1 MEEILIHIYEFMFGN
16 PYGVTMA
23 LDPVS
28 WVAIGSGVISGIGAL
43 FGGGA
48 KKRAA
53 RRARREKA
61 RLEGELKILEK
72 QRQTIINPYAGVTDL
87 SSMAKDLSDMV
98 SNPYASLGVATSAA
112 EMQIEEADIA
122 LANTLD
128 TLRAT
133 IEQQEA
139 QNEKLK
145 AQGQSELERLQ
156 MQEASRIQGIQMSE
170 AARIQQA
177 DVAGKQFM
185 FSTKEQRQMQQLN
198 RKQAQITGQAQAAVA
213 ADQSAAAL
221 YSAGIGAVGNIG
233 AAFAS
238 SSSGN

>member
-1 MEEILIHIYEFMFGN
+1 
-16 PYGVTMA
+16 
-23 LDPVS
+23 
-28 WVAIGSGVISGIGAL
+28 
-43 FGGGA
+43 
-48 KKRAA
+48 
-53 RRARREKA
+53 
-61 RLEGELKILEK
+61 
-72 QRQTIINPYAGVTDL
+72 
-87 SSMAKDLSDMV
+87 MAKDLSDMV
-98 SNPYASLGVATSAA
+98 SNPYASLGVATKAA

-133 IEQQEA
+133 GASAGGATALAQAALQSKRGVSANIEQQEA

-145 AQGQSELERLQ
+145 AQGQSELERLK
-156 MQEASRIQGIQMSE
+156 MQEATRIQGIQMSE

-185 FSTKEQRQMQQLN
+185 FSTREQRQMQQLN

-221 YSAGIGAVGNIG
+221 YSAGIGAVGNVG
-233 AAFAS
+233 AAFAR
-238 SSSGN
+238 SGDN

>member
-1 MEEILIHIYEFMFGN
+1 M
-16 PYGVTMA
+16 
-23 LDPVS
+23 
-28 WVAIGSGVISGIGAL
+28 

-53 RRARREKA
+53 RAARRRQRE
-61 RLEGELKILEK
+61 LEGELSILEN
-72 QRQTIINPYAGVTDL
+72 QRQAITNPYAGVTDL
-87 SSMAKDLSDMV
+87 SSMAKDLSNMV
-98 SNPYASLGVATSAA
+98 SNPFANLGVATQAA
-112 EMQIEEADIA
+112 NIQIEEADIA

-133 IEQQEA
+133 GASAGGATALAQAALQSKRGVSANIEQQEA
-139 QNEKLK
+139 ANEKLR
-145 AQGQSELERLQ
+145 AQGESELERLQ
-156 MQEASRIQGIQMSE
+156 MQEAQRIQNISMSE
-170 AARIQQA
+170 AQRLQQA

-185 FSTKEQRQMQQLN
+185 FSTKEQREMQQLN

-233 AAFAS
+233 AAFA
-238 SSSGN
+238 GKD